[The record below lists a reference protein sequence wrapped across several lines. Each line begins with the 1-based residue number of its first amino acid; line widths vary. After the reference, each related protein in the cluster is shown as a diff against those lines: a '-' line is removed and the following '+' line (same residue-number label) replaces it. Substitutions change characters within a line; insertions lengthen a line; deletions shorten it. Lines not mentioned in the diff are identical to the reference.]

1 MSTIPTLT
9 EQNIRIFVGEQNFQ
23 KGQQHV
29 RDGAI
34 VNPEQ
39 QAMALKA
46 YCYGSLP
53 EPYRVQVTFDG
64 TGITTA
70 LCSCSIGIPTYGNRG
85 CEHTAA
91 LLLAWTEQPEA
102 FTHMDDIDT
111 ILERQSKAQL
121 ITLVKQLLQKQ
132 PEVEWQLTM
141 PPLPGHKSVPVD
153 TDEYRRQV
161 DAAFRHAGREW
172 DAVYGISHDL
182 YEITATAARFARQRD
197 YANAAAIYAVVAMGT
212 LSHYLSYHDEDGAL
226 GRVVQDC
233 VEGLG
238 ACLESERE
246 NEVLREQILEAI
258 FAVYRFDVDHG
269 GFGLTK
275 DIPPEFLQDTTPEE
289 KHLAAQ
295 WVRTALAELEEKKP
309 ESDWRRKRF
318 GGLLLALEADI
329 LSDEEF
335 LRIGRET
342 KSTQDVVTRLLEL
355 GRVDEAVQDASQA
368 EGWQLVK
375 LADLFVQ
382 YGQDAAVERMMY
394 EKAQQEMYTIT
405 AEWLKNHYLAKNNL
419 ASALEMAE
427 LIFRKRPRFA
437 EYQEMREL
445 ATQLGNWEAVRQ
457 AALTFLETTHD
468 TSTLVEVALDEGDIE
483 RTLQLIEAAKPHGP
497 EGYQWKYDYSRTPE
511 VALKVAERTEETYP
525 RASID
530 LYQQHIERLITEH
543 GRANYQAA
551 CSYLAKIRS
560 LYEKLDETEQWTNY
574 IAWLRKRHSRLYTLK
589 EELTAAGM

>member
-9 EQNIRIFVGEQNFQ
+9 EQNIRTFVGEQNFQ

-34 VNPEQ
+34 INPEQ

-64 TGITTA
+64 TGTTAA
-70 LCSCSIGIPTYGNRG
+70 LCSCSTGTPTYGNRG

-91 LLLAWTEQPEA
+91 LLLAWKEQPEA

-121 ITLVKQLLQKQ
+121 ITLIKQLLQQQ

-161 DAAFRHAGREW
+161 DAAFRQAGREW
-172 DAVYGISHDL
+172 DAVYGISSDL
-182 YEITATAARFARQRD
+182 YEITTTAARFARQRD
-197 YANAAAIYAVVAMGT
+197 YANAAAICEVVALGT

-233 VEGLG
+233 VESLG

-246 NEVLREQILEAI
+246 DEALREQILEAI

-275 DIPPEFLQDTTPEE
+275 DIPPEFLQDTAPEE

-295 WVRTALAELEEKKP
+295 WVRTAVAELQEKKP
-309 ESDWRRKRF
+309 ESDWRRKRY
-318 GGLLLALEADI
+318 GGLLLALEADV

-342 KSTQDVVTRLLEL
+342 KSIQDVVTRLLEL
-355 GRVDEAVQDASQA
+355 GRVDEAIQDASQA
-368 EGWQLVK
+368 DGWQLLK

-382 YGQDAAVERMMY
+382 YGQDSAVERMMY
-394 EKAQQEMYTIT
+394 EKTQQERYTMY
-405 AEWLKNHYLAKNNL
+405 ADWLKNHHLAKNNL
-419 ASALEMAE
+419 AAALEMAE
-427 LIFRKRPRFA
+427 LILRRRPWFA
-437 EYQEMREL
+437 EYQKVREL
-445 ATQLGNWEAVRQ
+445 AMQFGNWETVRQ
-457 AALTFLETTHD
+457 GALTFLEAMQS
-468 TSTLVEVALDEGDIE
+468 TSTLVEIALDEGDIE
-483 RTLQLIEAAKPHGP
+483 RALQLLQATKPHGL
-497 EGYQWKYDYSRTPE
+497 ESYQWQYDYSLAPE
-511 VALKVAERTEETYP
+511 GALKTAERAEEAYP

-530 LYQQHIERLITEH
+530 LYQQYVEHLITGR
-543 GRANYQAA
+543 GRANYQVA
-551 CSYLAKIRS
+551 CTHLVKIRS
-560 LYEKLDETEQWTNY
+560 LYEKLDETGQWATY
-574 IAWLRKRHSRLYTLK
+574 LAWLRKRHSRLSTLK
-589 EELTAAGM
+589 QELAAAGL